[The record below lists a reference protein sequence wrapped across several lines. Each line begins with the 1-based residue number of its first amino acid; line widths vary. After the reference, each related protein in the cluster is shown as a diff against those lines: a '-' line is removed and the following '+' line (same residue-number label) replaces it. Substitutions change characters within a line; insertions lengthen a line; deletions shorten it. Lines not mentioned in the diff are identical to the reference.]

1 MFSGGDPKAGVVT
14 SCIEIKGNTL
24 REIAQE
30 TATPLDEIQTWNT
43 ALFDHY
49 GLDGAL
55 PVGEEVALTKIV
67 CPGVLH
73 TDAQGFLRAYNNI
86 VIVGES
92 PKGGEKGT
100 DTATLDIPR
109 RTLD

>member
-1 MFSGGDPKAGVVT
+1 MFSGGDPKVGVVT
-14 SCIEIKGNTL
+14 HCLEIKGNTL

-30 TATPLDEIQTWNT
+30 TETPLDKIRTWNT

-49 GLDGAL
+49 GLDGEL

-92 PKGGEKGT
+92 SSQSEENG
-100 DTATLDIPR
+100 AARLDISR
-109 RTLD
+109 RVLD